1 MAQFCGLAA
10 VHHQLFQRG
19 AVKAYPVLVPKVLG
33 GVMELEPLR
42 DLFGLCGDGKAAPA
56 RQGDVFAAVDGGLRL
71 DVLRLISL
79 HGQRGCFGRAVGRGS
94 GLAAG
99 HCDVAAQQQHQYHQH
114 PDDYSACVF
123 VLHGLHAPF
132 PSEQ

>member
-1 MAQFCGLAA
+1 
-10 VHHQLFQRG
+10 
-19 AVKAYPVLVPKVLG
+19 
-33 GVMELEPLR
+33 MELEPLR

-71 DVLRLISL
+71 DVLRLIGL

-94 GLAAG
+94 GLAAPCRAG

-114 PDDYSACVF
+114 PDDRFAYVF

-132 PSEQ
+132 PLEQ